1 MKPNLIHST
10 VRIKPRPKNKP
21 AVFSRSNPV
30 RVIYASISDRVSAA
44 RLCIRPILPDTG
56 HTPRKLPRS
65 FASNLPLHRIY
76 AQSARPINI
85 ASDPMFVNIF
95 FIILQKFS
103 MQILLVLNK
112 NAGVLFSPLH
122 IVSKPVIRPNIL
134 IFSMLPLQLFFF
146 RISARSRPGQESLYR
161 LCLSP
166 ASDPSSE
173 GLPRRRPPS

>member
-56 HTPRKLPRS
+56 HTPRKLPRL
-65 FASNLPLHRIY
+65 ASNLPLHRIY

-85 ASDPMFVNIF
+85 ATDPMFVNIF

-122 IVSKPVIRPNIL
+122 IVSKPVIRPTIL

-146 RISARSRPGQESLYR
+146 RISARSPPGQESLYR

>member
-56 HTPRKLPRS
+56 HTPRKLPRFS
-65 FASNLPLHRIY
+65 ASNLPLHRIY

-112 NAGVLFSPLH
+112 NTGVLFSPLH

-134 IFSMLPLQLFFF
+134 IFPMLPQQFF
-146 RISARSRPGQESLYR
+146 RISARSPPGQVSLYR

-173 GLPRRRPPS
+173 GLPCRRPPS